1 MTTAAIAI
9 IVKRERDLVE
19 HFIAQRATSVSSAQ
33 SLQSLQVE
41 QDRIFRR
48 LEDRAV
54 IRAGTSG
61 TYYVDEAAWKAMVGS
76 RRRIVA
82 IVLVL
87 SALLIGYIYA
97 TKAVNAKTA
106 VPPST
111 QSTD

>member
-19 HFIAQRATSVSSAQ
+19 HFIAQRATSVDSAQ

-41 QDRIFRR
+41 HDRIFRR

-54 IRAGTSG
+54 IRAGAPG
-61 TYYVDEAAWKAMVGS
+61 TYYVDEAAWKATVGA
-76 RRRIVA
+76 RRRILA
-82 IVLVL
+82 IVLIL
-87 SALLIGYIYA
+87 GALLIGYIYA
-97 TKAVNAKTA
+97 TKAGNSNTA